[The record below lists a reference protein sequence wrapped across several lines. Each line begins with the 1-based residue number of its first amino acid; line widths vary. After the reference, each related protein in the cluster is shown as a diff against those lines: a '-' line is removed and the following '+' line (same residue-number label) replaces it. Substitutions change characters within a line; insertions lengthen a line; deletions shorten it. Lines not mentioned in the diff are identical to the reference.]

1 MLRHK
6 VFQASLLSALLDG
19 VYDGNLS
26 VGELLEHG
34 DFGLGTFNGLDG
46 EMLVLDGICY
56 RLRADG
62 TVSEVDAAEL
72 TPFAVITEFTPEITL
87 PIDHAMTRDEVV
99 AMIESAVGTANY
111 LFAVRVRGRF
121 SEVET
126 RTVVKQTKPYVG
138 MREAV
143 RDIPALTFAD
153 TTGTLAGFRTPLYER
168 GISVPGGHVH
178 YVDDAHTHGGHVI
191 DFTIESGA
199 VEICRGTDL
208 ELRLP
213 LTDAFKNAQLSP
225 DDLDEQ
231 TQVTESPG

>member
-19 VYDGNLS
+19 VYDGDLT

-62 TVSEVDAAEL
+62 TVGEVDAAEL
-72 TPFAVITEFTPEITL
+72 TPFAVITRFAPEVTL
-87 PIDHAMTRDEVV
+87 SIDHTMTRDEVV

-121 SEVET
+121 AMVQT

-143 RDIPALTFAD
+143 RDVPALTFAD
-153 TTGTLAGFRTPLYER
+153 TTGTVAGFRTPLYER

-191 DFTIESGA
+191 DFTIENGT

-231 TQVTESPG
+231 TRVTESPG

>member
-19 VYDGNLS
+19 VYDGDLS

-62 TVSEVDAAEL
+62 TVSEVDAAAL

-121 SEVET
+121 AEVQT

-143 RDIPALTFAD
+143 RDIPALTFTD
-153 TTGTLAGFRTPLYER
+153 TLGTVAGFRTPLYER

-191 DFTIESGA
+191 DFTIETGT
-199 VEICRGTDL
+199 VEICRGTEL

-213 LTDAFKNAQLSP
+213 LTEAFKNAQLSP

-231 TQVTESPG
+231 TEVTESPG